1 MMGSARIAAW
11 VLAMFMVA
19 TAAVPAAA
27 ATDFDGDGFD
37 ELVAGSNGDR
47 VGDTN
52 PDAGS
57 VSVLYGSRR
66 GTTSRDERW
75 HRNRPGVRGVAVGST
90 DPTGEERH
98 RFGDQFG
105 SAVAGGDFDG
115 DGHDDLVAM
124 STGNPAHRGYPRQK
138 AGHHVLYGTAKG
150 LRSGRTQFWNP
161 DSPGVK
167 GRGIV
172 GAAAAG
178 DFDGDGFADLLFHS
192 TKRVPH
198 GSSYRHIPALR
209 VLPGSPRGLTAKGDV
224 LIASDDRGI
233 KGSPWMTGATIGD
246 FDHDGRDDVA
256 VIGEESL
263 SVFYGSSR
271 GLSRRQ
277 QVLRPGSHGIP
288 NRGQRSFAML
298 GAGQLDGR
306 GGDDLA
312 IASQDPAYPDTN
324 ESYVDVLRGTRRAR
338 GFGAGNMVTFRTVD
352 LPGRDRRTTNWG
364 GSVVADFDGGG
375 RDDLMLGLWDCRDA
389 EPPPSSEPPLPFRET
404 QEPVCA
410 EVLFLLPST
419 AGGPQAERA
428 QRIETWGGPFSG
440 AMSWAGTSA
449 GDYNGDGRADL
460 TVLDIDDG
468 RTGAVVLPGRRAG
481 GVSVDRAQGWDTSQ
495 DGIRGD
501 GSWTTLAAR

>member
-1 MMGSARIAAW
+1 MVGSTRVVVL

-19 TAAVPAAA
+19 TAVVPAAA

-37 ELVAGSNGDR
+37 ELVAGANGDR

-66 GTTSRDERW
+66 GVSARNQRW
-75 HRNRPGVRGVAVGST
+75 HRDRRGVRGVAVGSN

-124 STGNPAHRGYPRQK
+124 STGNPAHSGYPRQK
-138 AGHHVLYGTAKG
+138 AGHHVLYGAAKG
-150 LRSGRTQFWNP
+150 LRARRSQFWNP

-172 GAAAAG
+172 ATAAVG
-178 DFDGDGFADLLFHS
+178 DFNGDGFADLLYQS
-192 TKRVPH
+192 SKRAPH

-209 VLPGSPRGLTAKGDV
+209 VLRGSPRGLTAKRDV
-224 LIASDDRGI
+224 LIASDDPGI
-233 KGSPWMTGATIGD
+233 KGSPWMTGATVGD

-256 VIGEESL
+256 VAGRDAL

-277 QVLRPGSHGIP
+277 QTLRPGSHGIP
-288 NRGQRSFAML
+288 NRGQPYLLML

-306 GGDDLA
+306 GGDDLV
-312 IASQDPAYPDTN
+312 IASQDPAYPDTS
-324 ESYVDVLRGTRRAR
+324 ERYVDVLRGTRRAR
-338 GFGAGNMVTFRTVD
+338 GFGAGTVVTFRTVD
-352 LPGRDRRTTNWG
+352 LPGREVRPTNWG
-364 GSVVADFDGGG
+364 GYVVADFDGGG
-375 RDDLMLGLWDCRDA
+375 RDDLMLGLWDCR
-389 EPPPSSEPPLPFRET
+389 ESEPPSSGPPSPLRPAPEST
-404 QEPVCA
+404 CG
-410 EVLFLLPST
+410 EVLFVLPST
-419 AGGPQAERA
+419 AGGPQVDGA
-428 QRIETWGGPFSG
+428 QRIETWDGPFHNP
-440 AMSWAGTSA
+440 MSWAGISA
-449 GDYNGDGRADL
+449 GDHNGDGRADL
-460 TVLDIDDG
+460 TVLDIRDE
-468 RTGAVVLPGRRAG
+468 RTGAVILPGTRTG
-481 GVSVDRAQGWDTSQ
+481 GVSVDRAQRWDTSR

-501 GSWTTLAAR
+501 GSWTSLPR